1 MPAKAFAAVS
11 FALVASSSFAAP
23 PGSFYAGLDAGRTSV
38 EGFPERKASYGGFV
52 GWQVTSGIGIEA
64 SARRLG
70 AWDFDG
76 KVKLT
81 QAGVA
86 MVASMP
92 VMGTLDLYGRFGYN
106 HVEIDNGSHRVT
118 VRKRGIDGGNV
129 GLGLAYHVTPTIAAR
144 IEYQKA
150 ASDVGNASI
159 SLLVYF

>member
-1 MPAKAFAAVS
+1 M
-11 FALVASSSFAAP
+11 LHH
-23 PGSFYAGLDAGRTSV
+23 PGSFYAGLSAGRTSV
-38 EGFPERKASYGGFV
+38 QGFPERKASYGGFV
-52 GWQVTSGIGIEA
+52 AWQYTTGIGIEA
-64 SARRLG
+64 SPRRLG

-76 KVKLT
+76 KVQLT

-92 VMGTLDLYGRFGYN
+92 VMGSLDLYGRAGYN
-106 HVEIDNGSHRVT
+106 HIDIDNGSHRVM

-150 ASDVGNASI
+150 ASDVGDTSV

>member
-11 FALVASSSFAAP
+11 FALFASSSLAAP
-23 PGSFYAGLDAGRTSV
+23 PGSFYAGLNAGRTSV

-52 GWQVTSGIGIEA
+52 AWQYTSGIAIEA

-76 KVKLT
+76 DVRLT

-92 VMGTLDLYGRFGYN
+92 VMGSLDLYGRFGYN
-106 HVEIDNGSHRVT
+106 HIEIDNGSHRVT

-129 GLGLAYHVTPTIAAR
+129 GLGLAYHVTPAIAAR
-144 IEYQKA
+144 IEFQKA
-150 ASDVGNASI
+150 ASDVGNTSV